1 MSVFLWVCLGL
12 GLVAGLLEAWSK
24 NQNKINTNA
33 KENENTTMAKGF
45 NSKKVGSILG
55 IAVVILG
62 ILAIM
67 GFYNLGS
74 DNIISGNKK
83 YEEIAQQYIEQI
95 SEDYLSYMTLVDTT
109 SRTLDKEVRVTLE
122 YRFTEGPNTSYLTY
136 TVVIDKDTKEVV
148 GVTQY

>member
-1 MSVFLWVCLGL
+1 
-12 GLVAGLLEAWSK
+12 
-24 NQNKINTNA
+24 
-33 KENENTTMAKGF
+33 
-45 NSKKVGSILG
+45 
-55 IAVVILG
+55 
-62 ILAIM
+62 M

>member
-33 KENENTTMAKGF
+33 KKNENTTVVKGF

-83 YEEIAQQYIEQI
+83 YEEVAQQYIEQI
-95 SEDYLSYMTLVDTT
+95 SGDYLS
-109 SRTLDKEVRVTLE
+109 
-122 YRFTEGPNTSYLTY
+122 
-136 TVVIDKDTKEVV
+136 
-148 GVTQY
+148 